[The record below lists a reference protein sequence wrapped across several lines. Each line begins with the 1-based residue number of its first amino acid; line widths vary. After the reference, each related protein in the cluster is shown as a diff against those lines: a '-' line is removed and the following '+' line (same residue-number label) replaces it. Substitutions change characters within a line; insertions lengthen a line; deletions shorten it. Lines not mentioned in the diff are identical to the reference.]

1 MKNNSGLIEFKYTII
16 IIIIIIIMIIIIMTT
31 KKRLLKEYFSLLLGL
46 LDRIDEIILL
56 VGRCDTVV
64 VVVVGVLAAGV
75 GTQGD
80 CLPDLVGF

>member
-1 MKNNSGLIEFKYTII
+1 
-16 IIIIIIIMIIIIMTT
+16 MTA

-46 LDRIDEIILL
+46 LDRINEIILL
-56 VGRCDTVV
+56 VGRCGTV

>member
-1 MKNNSGLIEFKYTII
+1 
-16 IIIIIIIMIIIIMTT
+16 MTA

-56 VGRCDTVV
+56 VGRCGTV

>member
-1 MKNNSGLIEFKYTII
+1 
-16 IIIIIIIMIIIIMTT
+16 MIIIIMTA

-56 VGRCDTVV
+56 VGRCGTV

>member
-1 MKNNSGLIEFKYTII
+1 
-16 IIIIIIIMIIIIMTT
+16 MIIIIMTA

-46 LDRIDEIILL
+46 LDRINEIILL
-56 VGRCDTVV
+56 VGRCGTV